1 MSQKIAAE
9 DCPKAW
15 SGPIAEKPPA
25 VVVREYEGERDK
37 AGVERMEMRC
47 EVTGQRPGSDNKKK
61 KKEEAFLVTDL
72 LGDPL
77 CRVRSFPLHVMLVPH
92 SPSFALE
99 RHLSVRK
106 TQRRCRMRRVYDFS
120 YEVHFRQ
127 TVQVAEW
134 GEGGEIV
141 GVIRGC
147 IKRVKITGNDTNPSS
162 SDYVKAANVLGLRV
176 SPSHRFSPRPRPPPS
191 SSIMMMMVGLGACA
205 CVASLW
211 C

>member
-25 VVVREYEGERDK
+25 VVVVREYEEERDK

-47 EVTGQRPGSDNKKK
+47 EVTGQRPGSDNNNKQKKRKKK
-61 KKEEAFLVTDL
+61 KEAFLVTDL

-99 RHLSVRK
+99 RHLSVR
-106 TQRRCRMRRVYDFS
+106 RYRDD
-120 YEVHFRQ
+120 
-127 TVQVAEW
+127 VA
-134 GEGGEIV
+134 
-141 GVIRGC
+141 
-147 IKRVKITGNDTNPSS
+147 
-162 SDYVKAANVLGLRV
+162 
-176 SPSHRFSPRPRPPPS
+176 
-191 SSIMMMMVGLGACA
+191 
-205 CVASLW
+205 
-211 C
+211 